1 MLAALVRFSV
11 RHPGIVLGLAV
22 ALVVYGTSRLLVA
35 PLDVFPEFAPPQVS
49 IQTEAPGFAPEQVEI
64 LVTKPIEDV
73 INGVAGIAIVRSQS
87 IQGLSIITAVL
98 SPGTDIFRARQALA
112 ERLVEAVPRLP
123 RSVPPP
129 VISPLTSSSSTV
141 LVIGFASK
149 TRSLLEQR
157 TVVDWMVRPRLLATP
172 GVAKVASFGGEVR
185 QLQVQADPARL
196 RAYGVGLSELTEAA
210 RRATGVRGGG
220 VLDGPN
226 QRIVVRSDGQ
236 SLTPE
241 AIGQVAVRERDGSVL
256 RIGDLARVVVAGA
269 PKFGDGA
276 INGEPA
282 IVTVVSA
289 QLGGNT
295 KVVARAVEEALRA
308 LAPALEREG
317 IALHADVFRPS
328 TFIDLALRN
337 ITASLLLGALLVSVI
352 LMLFLGDLRTAAIS
366 LTAIPLSLLSA
377 IILLEVLGFSINTLT
392 LGGLAIALGEVV
404 DDAIIDVENI
414 ARRLREQGSA
424 VGRDI
429 SDVVVQASLEVR
441 SSVVYATF
449 VVALV
454 FLPVLA
460 LTGVQGALFRPLAL
474 AYIFATLA
482 SLIVALT
489 VTPALARVL
498 LGGRAARDHES
509 QVLLLLKRGYARTLE
524 TLFKEPVLVF
534 VSTVVLCAGAV
545 ATLPFFGATFLP
557 EFREGHYLVH
567 MSAVPGTSLDE
578 SVRLGK
584 LVSAR
589 LLTDSRVRLV
599 AQRAGRAEL
608 SEDTWGTHYTEFEV
622 DLIPLTGKAAET
634 VQDDLRRM
642 LEGIPGVNFA
652 IRGFLAE
659 RIEETLT
666 GSTAQVVVK
675 LFGDDLDSLD
685 LSARRMA
692 ETLGRVRGATDVQYD
707 PPPVAPEVTVRLRP
721 FDLASYG
728 LRPDEALEAV
738 ETATRGATVAQVFD
752 GSRTTD
758 VVVILDSASRQQ
770 PEQLRRIPL
779 KNMNGRVVSLQSVA
793 DVERTTGRYLV
804 SHQGTRRVVTVTANV
819 QGRDVAG
826 FARELESTAKGSVHL
841 PAGIFAEFGGT
852 AAAQR
857 SAQRELLLN
866 ALLTGLGILLLLAL
880 AFGEVDRLSLVL
892 LNLPFALV
900 GGVLAV
906 FATGGV
912 LSLGSLVGF
921 VTLFGIA
928 TRNAVMLLSHY
939 DHLVTVEGAPW
950 GQGTALRGA
959 MERLGPILMTAL
971 VTAIGLL
978 PLALGSGD
986 PGREI
991 EGPMATVIL
1000 GGLLTST
1007 LLSLIVLPVF
1017 ALRVLRFRSTDQV
1030 IES

>member
-1 MLAALVRFSV
+1 MIAGLVRFSV
-11 RHPGIVLGLAV
+11 RHPGIILGLAV
-22 ALVVYGTSRLLVA
+22 VLVVYGTSRLIAA

-87 IQGLSIITAVL
+87 IQGLSVITAVL
-98 SPGTDIFRARQALA
+98 APGTDIFRARQALA

-141 LVIGFASK
+141 LVIGFTSK

-185 QLQVQADPARL
+185 QLQVQVDPARL
-196 RAYGVGLSELTEAA
+196 RAYGVGLSELTDAA
-210 RRATGVRGGG
+210 QRATGVRGGG
-220 VLDGPN
+220 VIDGPN

-241 AIGQVAVRERDGSVL
+241 SIGQVAVRERDGSVL
-256 RIGDLARVVVAGA
+256 RIGDVARVVVAGA

-295 KVVARAVEEALRA
+295 KVVAGAVEEALRS

-317 IALHADVFRPS
+317 ITLHADVFRPA

-337 ITASLLLGALLVSVI
+337 ITTSLLLGALLVSVI
-352 LMLFLGDLRTAAIS
+352 LMLFLADMRTAAIS

-414 ARRLREQGSA
+414 ARRLRQLGESA
-424 VGRDI
+424 GADI

-441 SSVVYATF
+441 GSVVYATF

-489 VTPALARVL
+489 VTPALSRVL
-498 LGGRAARDHES
+498 LAGRASRDHES
-509 QVLLLLKRGYARTLE
+509 GVLLRLKRGYSRMLTS
-524 TLFKEPVLVF
+524 LFEEPALVF
-534 VSTVVLCAGAV
+534 VSTLVLCAGAV

-567 MSAVPGTSLDE
+567 MSAVPGTSLAE

-589 LLTDSRVRLV
+589 LLTDRRVRLV

-622 DLIPLTGKAAET
+622 HLVPLTGRAAET

-692 ETLGRVRGATDVQYD
+692 ETIGQVRGATDVQYD

-770 PEQLRRIPL
+770 PEELRHIPL
-779 KNMNGRVVSLQSVA
+779 TNMNGRVVSLQSVA

-826 FARELESTAKGSVHL
+826 FARELESAAQASVRL
-841 PAGIFAEFGGT
+841 PTGIYAEFGGT

-866 ALLTGLGILLLLAL
+866 ALLTGLGIVMLLAL

-939 DHLVTVEGAPW
+939 DHLVKVEGAPW
-950 GQGTALRGA
+950 GAGTALRGA

-1007 LLSLIVLPVF
+1007 LLSLVVLPVF
-1017 ALRVLRFRSTDQV
+1017 ALRVLRFRTVQ
-1030 IES
+1030 